1 MKINFFILKPL
12 FALCLLMVSCQN
24 SKRDLYPED
33 LIGGFE
39 LLSAEK
45 TGIDFNNAITE
56 TETLN
61 HIYYNQIYSGAG
73 VAIGDINNDGL
84 PDVFFCGNKVND
96 KLYLNKGDF
105 KFEDISK
112 NSKITRSPGWSWGVT
127 MADVNSDGYLDIYV
141 SRNGESMNPS
151 DRKNKLFK

>member
-1 MKINFFILKPL
+1 MKTYKLLILIVLVFTIL
-12 FALCLLMVSCQN
+12 FSSCN
-24 SKRDLYPED
+24 TSKRDINPKE
-33 LIGGFE
+33 LIGGLE
-39 LLSAEK
+39 LISSEYSGV
-45 TGIDFNNAITE
+45 TFNNAISE

-112 NSKITRSPGWSWGVT
+112 NSKIIICFVF
-127 MADVNSDGYLDIYV
+127 VDGFL
-141 SRNGESMNPS
+141 S
-151 DRKNKLFK
+151 KLKKRFIS